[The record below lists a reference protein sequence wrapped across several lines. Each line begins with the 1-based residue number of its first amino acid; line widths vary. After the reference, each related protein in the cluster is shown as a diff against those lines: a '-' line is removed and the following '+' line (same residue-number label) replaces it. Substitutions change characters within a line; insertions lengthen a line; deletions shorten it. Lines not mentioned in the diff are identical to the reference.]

1 MKSTLQSTKQVLKLV
16 IFTAVVAFSF
26 PAMAQQSNELKF
38 ENSSLYSGNPGED
51 NAVYLFP
58 DVNATMDALVKIK
71 GRSTASVSLS
81 SIDVTSTGFSKAF
94 QPQISRGSVSGS
106 TSWWME
112 FEIKFVNKNTEDTAS
127 IAEAYATALDIDG
140 NGSRLRE
147 WDAFY
152 GAASYT
158 LESTTQLQVASV
170 TGILNQLTLGG
181 KQFTGSLS
189 DFSGIDTTATQLMAT
204 NKYVNTN
211 TITVRFGGTS
221 TGSVSNTNR
230 MYSVWFKNFAY
241 SAPMNTL
248 PVKLASFTATLN
260 NNIKADLKWT
270 TASEMNV
277 SHFVIERSIDGIN
290 FSDAGIV
297 FAAGNTSGNV
307 NYSFTD
313 NLAALGAT
321 VIWYRLRSVD
331 MDEKTELSATKM
343 IRISTKNE
351 TALSLT
357 VYPNPAKQDLRVTIP
372 ANWQN
377 KKLVY
382 EMIAISG
389 QVVSRVQ
396 SASSSQTETLN
407 VQSLAPGIYYV
418 RVACEG
424 QMIQQKIIK
433 Q

>member
-1 MKSTLQSTKQVLKLV
+1 MMSTLQSTKQVVKLV
-16 IFTAVVAFSF
+16 FLTAVLAVSQ
-26 PAMAQQSNELKF
+26 PMMAQNSNQLNF
-38 ENSSLYSGNPGED
+38 ENGSRYSGNEGED
-51 NAVYLFP
+51 NTVYLFP
-58 DVNATMDALVKIK
+58 DVNETMDALVKIK
-71 GRSTASVSLS
+71 GRSSASVTLS
-81 SIDVTSTGFSKAF
+81 NIDVTSTGFSKAF
-94 QPQISRGSVSGS
+94 QPQISRGSVTGS
-106 TSWWME
+106 SSWWME
-112 FEIKFVNKNTEDTAS
+112 FEIKFVNKNTEDAAS

-152 GAASYT
+152 GASSYT

-170 TGILNQLTLGG
+170 TGILNQLTLAGR
-181 KQFTGSLS
+181 QFTGVLS

-204 NKYVNTN
+204 NKYINTN
-211 TITVRFGGTS
+211 TITVRLGATT

-260 NNIKADLKWT
+260 NNNKADLKWT
-270 TASEMNV
+270 TASEINV

-297 FAAGNTSGNV
+297 FAAGNTSANV

-313 NLAALGAT
+313 NLSAVGAT

-343 IRISTKNE
+343 IRIGTKNE
-351 TALSLT
+351 ATISLT
-357 VYPNPAKQDLRVTIP
+357 VYPNPVKQDLRVTIP
-372 ANWQN
+372 ATWQN

-389 QVVSRVQ
+389 QVVSRTQ
-396 SASSSQTETLN
+396 SNSSSQTETLN

-424 QMIQQKIIK
+424 QMLQQKIVK

>member
-1 MKSTLQSTKQVLKLV
+1 MKSTLQLTKQALKLA
-16 IFTAVVAFSF
+16 IFTAVVAISL
-26 PAMAQQSNELKF
+26 PATAQQSNELNF

-58 DVNATMDALVKIK
+58 DVNATMDAHVKIK
-71 GRSTASVSLS
+71 GRSTTSVSLS

-112 FEIKFVNKNTEDTAS
+112 FEIKFVNKNTEDAAS

-158 LESTTQLQVASV
+158 LESTTQLQVISV
-170 TGILNQLTLGG
+170 TGILNQLLLGG

-189 DFSGIDTTATQLMAT
+189 DFSGIDTAATQLMAT
-204 NKYVNTN
+204 NKYINTN
-211 TITVRFGGTS
+211 TITVRFGGTT

-260 NNIKADLKWT
+260 NNNKADLKWT
-270 TASEMNV
+270 TASEINV

-297 FAAGNTSGNV
+297 FAAGNTSANV

-313 NLAALGAT
+313 NLSAVGAT

-343 IRISTKNE
+343 IRIGTKNE
-351 TALSLT
+351 ATISLT
-357 VYPNPAKQDLRVTIP
+357 VYPNPVKQDLRVTIP
-372 ANWQN
+372 ATWQN

-389 QVVSRVQ
+389 QVVSRTQ
-396 SASSSQTETLN
+396 SNSSSQTETLN

-424 QMIQQKIIK
+424 QMLQQKIVK

>member
-1 MKSTLQSTKQVLKLV
+1 MKSTLQSKKQVVKLAL
-16 IFTAVVAFSF
+16 FTAILACSL
-26 PAMAQQSNELKF
+26 PAMAQNSNELKF
-38 ENSSLYSGNPGED
+38 ENSSLYDGDPGAD

-71 GRSTASVSLS
+71 GRSSAAVTLS
-81 SIDVTSTGFSKAF
+81 SIDVTSTGFGKAF

-112 FEIKFVNKNTEDTAS
+112 FEIKFVNKGTENAAN

-152 GAASYT
+152 GAQSYT
-158 LESTTQLQVASV
+158 LESTTQLQVTSV
-170 TGILNQLTLGG
+170 TGILNQLLLAGR
-181 KQFTGSLS
+181 QFTGVLS
-189 DFSGIDTTATQLMAT
+189 DYGGIDTTATQLMVT

-211 TITVRFGGTS
+211 TITVRFGGSS
-221 TGSVSNTNR
+221 TGSVSSTNR

-241 SAPMNTL
+241 TAPMNTL

-260 NNIKADLKWT
+260 NSNHADLKWT
-270 TASEMNV
+270 TSSEINV
-277 SHFVIERSIDGIN
+277 SHFVIERSTDGTH

-297 FAAGNTSGNV
+297 FAAGNTSSNM

-313 NLAALGAT
+313 KLAGVNAT
-321 VIWYRLRSVD
+321 VIWYRLRTVD
-331 MDEKTELSATKM
+331 MDESSDLSATKM
-343 IRISTKNE
+343 IRIGSQLE
-351 TALSLT
+351 TGISLT
-357 VYPNPAKQDLRVTIP
+357 VYPNPVMQELRVTIP
-372 ANWQN
+372 ASWQN

-382 EMIAISG
+382 EMIAVSG
-389 QVVSRVQ
+389 QVVNRMQ

-418 RVACEG
+418 RVICDG
-424 QMIQQKIIK
+424 QMAQQKIVK